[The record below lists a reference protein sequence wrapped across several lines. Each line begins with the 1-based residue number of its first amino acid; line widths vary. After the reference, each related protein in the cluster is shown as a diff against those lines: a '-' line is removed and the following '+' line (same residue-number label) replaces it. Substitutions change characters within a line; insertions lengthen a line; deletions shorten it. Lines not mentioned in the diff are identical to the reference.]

1 MRKLKKN
8 QKKQIKK
15 TIVLMLI
22 LVCAI
27 NLAVYPESFSKYVD
41 NKDKALV
48 YQANLYQLHSG
59 EITIKDAYFKET
71 STYETARFAFHYER
85 HGNILV
91 DPNTY
96 LDEYQVKD
104 IPNSCKITSIVSG
117 NIQAT
122 NNLISFKK
130 DEKEN
135 IPITV
140 NMECNVEQITK
151 DRNIVIAFPIY
162 EHVNDDEEDF
172 VYKDVN
178 IEMSLDEYFAIF
190 KKPEAIRSDDL
201 KTLIMP
207 DNLKNKSAEF
217 QRWLIDFAEMY
228 KDEYLIQDYDV
239 SSIKNYGMNVFQE
252 QKEFALKGMTVD
264 CSSDS
269 TQCVYT
275 INSEN
280 FVGYAKTAISA
291 PPNQMY
297 FSGIDTFS
305 EEELRE
311 IFLYYLNSHVYPG
324 NQEEAEKVYNYVLE
338 KSNGLKNI
346 ISGSVSVVGLNYD
359 ANTQSITLMKQ
370 ISDLADMGDTLAIDI
385 DKRVSMEGEFGLLFD
400 EYSKNHP
407 EIFTEEIINN
417 IWYDDDLWNSV
428 MKNACKDDHCE
439 TKFELNP
446 YNEYFIEKDSK
457 TGEYVIAN
465 IFSFATGEYDPD
477 GDNSNNKT
485 MGTFEKFE
493 YSGDLSKINV
503 KFTNSEGKLTI
514 EVTGDTKETLLE
526 VVKALDEFFKTSTL
540 EEDILFTGTTK
551 AVYEIDT
558 KLMQTMKLPYTEI
571 KKAEANKEVQT
582 QKDLQEDV
590 QSVDD
595 ILNIPVTKEKEPIK
609 EFIEKN
615 IKDTTEESVNNVKP
629 DVIKDSL
636 ETIKDSTLNDSKKD
650 PVTDKKET
658 EPKTEET
665 IIPSIKEEQEEK
677 EQPES
682 ESVEDSDSNLKL
694 LIEFIL
700 IDFKKLL
707 R

>member
-59 EITIKDAYFKET
+59 EITIHDTYFKET
-71 STYETARFAFHYER
+71 SNYETARFAFHYER

-96 LDEYQVKD
+96 LDEYQVKELPD
-104 IPNSCKITSIVSG
+104 SCKVTSIVSG
-117 NIQAT
+117 NKQAV

-135 IPITV
+135 VPITV
-140 NMECNVEQITK
+140 NVECNVEKITQN
-151 DRNIVIAFPIY
+151 RNLIIAFPIY
-162 EHVNDDEEDF
+162 EHVNDDDESF

-178 IEMSLDEYFAIF
+178 IVMPVDEYFAIF

-207 DNLKNKSAEF
+207 DNLKNKNAEF
-217 QRWLIDFAEMY
+217 QRWLIDFAGMY
-228 KDEYLIQDYDV
+228 KDEYMIADYDV
-239 SSIKNYGMNVFQE
+239 SSIKNYGLNVFQE
-252 QKEFALKGMTVD
+252 QKEFTLKGMSVD
-264 CSSDS
+264 CSSDP

-280 FVGYAKTAISA
+280 FVGYAKTATSA
-291 PPNQMY
+291 APNQMY
-297 FSGIDTFS
+297 FSGIDTYN
-305 EEELRE
+305 EQELDE
-311 IFLYYLNSHVYPG
+311 IFMYYLNSHVYPG
-324 NQEEAEKVYNYVLE
+324 NSENAQKVYDYILD

-346 ISGSVSVVGLNYD
+346 ISGNVSVVGLNYD
-359 ANTQSITLMKQ
+359 SGKQSFTLMKQ
-370 ISDLADMGDTLAIDI
+370 VLDLADLGDTLAIDI
-385 DKRVSMEGEFGLLFD
+385 GKRANMEGEFGLLFD
-400 EYSKNHP
+400 EYSKAHP
-407 EIFTEEIINN
+407 EIFTENIINT
-417 IWYDDDLWNSV
+417 IWYDDNLWNSV
-428 MKNACKDDHCE
+428 MKNACENNNCSVP
-439 TKFELNP
+439 FELHP
-446 YNEYFIEKDSK
+446 YNDYFIEKDST

-465 IFSFATGEYDPD
+465 IFSFAEGEYDPD
-477 GDNSNNKT
+477 GDNTNNKT
-485 MGTFEKFE
+485 MGTFEKFD
-493 YSGDLSKINV
+493 YSGDLSKIDI

-514 EVTGDTKETLLE
+514 EVTGDTKETILE
-526 VVKALDEFFKTSTL
+526 VIKALDEYFQTSTL
-540 EEDILFTGTTK
+540 EEDIKFTGTTNG
-551 AVYEIDT
+551 VYEIDT
-558 KLMQTMKLPYTEI
+558 KLMQTMKIPYTDL
-571 KKAEANKEVQT
+571 KKPEANKEVQT
-582 QKDLQEDV
+582 QKENQNNE
-590 QSVDD
+590 QSITD
-595 ILNIPVTKEKEPIK
+595 ILNIPVTKEKELIK

-615 IKDTTEESVNNVKP
+615 IKDNIEEKEPNLNA
-629 DVIKDSL
+629 DAIKDSL
-636 ETIKDSTLNDSKKD
+636 ESVKTPTTTD
-650 PVTDKKET
+650 PKKEST
-658 EPKTEET
+658 VVKDEGSSTPEKKVEET
-665 IIPSIKEEQEEK
+665 KEEIKQEEITTEK
-677 EQPES
+677 EDPNK
-682 ESVEDSDSNLKL
+682 DLKL